1 MNAFLI
7 RKSPDKAVA
16 WIKAPIASIDAGYD
30 GLQRTMPTN
39 SHVKNEG
46 PRATLG

>member
-7 RKSPDKAVA
+7 RKSPANMAAK
-16 WIKAPIASIDAGYD
+16 IQPPMASIDAGYD